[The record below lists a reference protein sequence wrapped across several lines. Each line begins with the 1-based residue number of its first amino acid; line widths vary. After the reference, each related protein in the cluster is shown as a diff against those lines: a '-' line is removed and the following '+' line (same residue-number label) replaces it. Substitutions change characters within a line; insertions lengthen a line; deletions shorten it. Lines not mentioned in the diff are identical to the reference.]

1 MSSFHALLD
10 PFVILFS
17 ASGGFTNFQTLIKME
32 TNQEICQETHKLCFI
47 LDQLA
52 IVSLSDFTSFIG
64 CTRQLSRQALVYHW
78 TTTVTA
84 TGPHTSADVP
94 VRTLTTGHKHL
105 DSPDPS
111 AANCY
116 RYVSLSGVLIS
127 DIGFADIE
135 IPETIFT
142 IWKISY
148 NMAKKLSYGKLS
160 LCPLMVVTLSSSL
173 AVVVPLC
180 RCTAGSTSPGF
191 PPLSLHYSQHLSHG
205 ESASICLILLYLGS
219 SIFPDD
225 TTVVEVNRC

>member
-32 TNQEICQETHKLCFI
+32 IYQETHKLCFI
-47 LDQLA
+47 LDQLS

-105 DSPDPS
+105 NSPDPS

-148 NMAKKLSYGKLS
+148 NMPKNYLMGNYLS
-160 LCPLMVVTLSSSL
+160 V
-173 AVVVPLC
+173 
-180 RCTAGSTSPGF
+180 
-191 PPLSLHYSQHLSHG
+191 H
-205 ESASICLILLYLGS
+205 
-219 SIFPDD
+219 
-225 TTVVEVNRC
+225 

>member
-1 MSSFHALLD
+1 
-10 PFVILFS
+10 
-17 ASGGFTNFQTLIKME
+17 ME
-32 TNQEICQETHKLCFI
+32 IYQEICQETHELCFI
-47 LDQLA
+47 LDQLS

-105 DSPDPS
+105 NSPDPS

-142 IWKISY
+142 IWETIS
-148 NMAKKLSYGKLS
+148 LSTDGCYALQLTGSGSAS
-160 LCPLMVVTLSSSL
+160 L
-173 AVVVPLC
+173 PLC

-205 ESASICLILLYLGS
+205 ESSSICLILL
-219 SIFPDD
+219 
-225 TTVVEVNRC
+225 

>member
-1 MSSFHALLD
+1 MWIVWKFIFRVLRIWIAPCVLAVPATKPTRNSSVLRNGPLTQTHTNIVFPLGFPSPYNEYQQYLIWRERLSSFHALLD

-47 LDQLA
+47 LDQLS

-105 DSPDPS
+105 NSP
-111 AANCY
+111 N
-116 RYVSLSGVLIS
+116 
-127 DIGFADIE
+127 
-135 IPETIFT
+135 
-142 IWKISY
+142 
-148 NMAKKLSYGKLS
+148 
-160 LCPLMVVTLSSSL
+160 
-173 AVVVPLC
+173 
-180 RCTAGSTSPGF
+180 
-191 PPLSLHYSQHLSHG
+191 PPLPTAIAMFPYL
-205 ESASICLILLYLGS
+205 ASWFQI
-219 SIFPDD
+219 
-225 TTVVEVNRC
+225 

>member
-1 MSSFHALLD
+1 MHIFPWRSHYDRENLAIKSPLLSVYDFFPKKYFFLLGFPYNEYRQYLIWRERLSSFHALLD

-47 LDQLA
+47 LDQLS

-105 DSPDPS
+105 NSPDTS

-142 IWKISY
+142 IWKIS
-148 NMAKKLSYGKLS
+148 
-160 LCPLMVVTLSSSL
+160 
-173 AVVVPLC
+173 
-180 RCTAGSTSPGF
+180 
-191 PPLSLHYSQHLSHG
+191 
-205 ESASICLILLYLGS
+205 
-219 SIFPDD
+219 
-225 TTVVEVNRC
+225 

>member
-1 MSSFHALLD
+1 
-10 PFVILFS
+10 
-17 ASGGFTNFQTLIKME
+17 ME
-32 TNQEICQETHKLCFI
+32 IYQEICQETQKLCFI
-47 LDQLA
+47 LDQLS

-105 DSPDPS
+105 NSPDLS

-135 IPETIFT
+135 IPETIQ
-142 IWKISY
+142 
-148 NMAKKLSYGKLS
+148 YGKYLTIRKKNHLKIWETISLS
-160 LCPLMVVTLSSSL
+160 TDGCYALQLTGSGSL
-173 AVVVPLC
+173 PLC
-180 RCTAGSTSPGF
+180 RTANNAPASTS
-191 PPLSLHYSQHLSHG
+191 SLRSCRARTSPCMS
-205 ESASICLILLYLGS
+205 SAITSRS
-219 SIFPDD
+219 RHP
-225 TTVVEVNRC
+225 